1 MLCLALCDLLYVLLR
16 STNMSEAIL
25 FFIIII
31 IFLSLFIQGSTTFH
45 VLKTFPP
52 SFTFTFFW
60 KIVIFHLNLE
70 INIPLNPFFSIFLF
84 GLPSIF
90 ENMNKTSLYNNLV
103 SVINQFDDHWK
114 KNWDTFSLIDQLIS
128 SDELITL
135 EMRWCSYTTL

>member
-128 SDELITL
+128 SDESITL